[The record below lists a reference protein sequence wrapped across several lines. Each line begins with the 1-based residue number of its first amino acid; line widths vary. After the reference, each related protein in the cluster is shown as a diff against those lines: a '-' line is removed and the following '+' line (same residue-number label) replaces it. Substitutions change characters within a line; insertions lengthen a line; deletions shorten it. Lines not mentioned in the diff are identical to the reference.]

1 MNNYWLH
8 FLKQST
14 ISLSTITLFLSGI
27 TEILLGLL
35 QLSGIQKSH
44 HNGYPFTGSFYNP
57 GPYACYLAVLLP
69 IAVFAFRNT
78 EYKLLSRMAR
88 WLGTGIAL
96 ACIILIPASLSRTAM
111 IAAAV
116 GTVLAYWDELK
127 VSLAK
132 YRPSYVFRILL
143 AVLSIAVGLYAVK
156 KDSADGRM
164 VMWKIAMQAAAE
176 VPLNGVGWDN
186 VAGAYGEM
194 QERYF
199 ELGYG
204 TEEEKMVADAP
215 EYVFNEYLQIAI
227 AFGPLAAIGMIAVL
241 AGALVVSFRK
251 RNYGIAGSVAAI
263 VLVMTASYPLQF
275 PLFTITITLILLAAW
290 LSSSHILVSLTGS
303 AVTVLACAFL
313 FTHYSKTDVQNGFG
327 CGLSL
332 HRSHDYRKSNTILI
346 PLIMK
351 SSDPMIL
358 NIIGKNYQALAMPD
372 SAEYYFKKS
381 TFRCPNR
388 VYPHYLLMK
397 LYADS
402 ASFDPSK
409 CLNEANTLLTM
420 PVKIPSPA
428 IDEMQQEAK
437 SMINKLLK

>member
-1 MNNYWLH
+1 MYNYWLH

-14 ISLSTITLFLSGI
+14 ISLSAITLFLSGI

-44 HNGYPFTGSFYNP
+44 HNGYLFTGSFYNP

-88 WLGTGIAL
+88 WLGTGIVL

-116 GTVLAYWDELK
+116 GSVLAYWDELK
-127 VSLAK
+127 VFLAK
-132 YRPSYVFRILL
+132 YRPSCVFRILL
-143 AVLSIAVGLYAVK
+143 AVLVIAVGLYAVK

-164 VMWKIAMQAAAE
+164 VMWKIAMRAAAE

-199 ELGYG
+199 ELGHG

-215 EYVFNEYLQIAI
+215 EYVLNEYLQIAI
-227 AFGPLAAIGMIAVL
+227 AFGPLAAIGMIVVL

-251 RNYGIAGSVAAI
+251 RNYGISGSVAAI
-263 VLVMTASYPLQF
+263 ALVMTASYPLQF
-275 PLFTITITLILLAAW
+275 PLFTITITLILLEAW

-303 AVTVLACAFL
+303 AVTVLACALL
-313 FTHYSKTDVQNGFG
+313 FTHYSKTDVQNRFG

-372 SAEYYFKKS
+372 SAEYYFRKS
-381 TFRCPNR
+381 IFRCPNR
-388 VYPHYLLMK
+388 LYPHYLLMK